1 MELVDVF
8 ELSTGFSTVN
18 STTYPQEISVECDF
32 PLAGIAG
39 ICEVV
44 FTAKVLRKRS
54 GARRPE
60 MPERD
65 GKVLRSWEVK
75 RKYQGLGQGRE
86 ELFGDL
92 ID

>member
-1 MELVDVF
+1 MLF
-8 ELSTGFSTVN
+8 ELSTGFSTAN
-18 STTYPQEISVECDF
+18 STTYPQEIFDKCDF

-44 FTAKVLRKRS
+44 LTAKVLRKRS

-60 MPERD
+60 MPEQD
-65 GKVLRSWEVK
+65 GKVLRNKEVE

-86 ELFGDL
+86 VLFGDL